1 MGDIKKVILEKTEI
15 YEAIAGADAEERYT
29 HEEIMGRIDE
39 MYECY
44 AYMCEVG
51 DWAKMREVLSGTV
64 YH

>member
-1 MGDIKKVILEKTEI
+1 MGDIKKVILEKEEM
-15 YEAIAGADAEERYT
+15 YEAVAGEDAVDHYT
-29 HEEIMGRIDE
+29 HEEIISRIDE

-51 DWAKMREVLSGTV
+51 EWKKMREVLSGTV